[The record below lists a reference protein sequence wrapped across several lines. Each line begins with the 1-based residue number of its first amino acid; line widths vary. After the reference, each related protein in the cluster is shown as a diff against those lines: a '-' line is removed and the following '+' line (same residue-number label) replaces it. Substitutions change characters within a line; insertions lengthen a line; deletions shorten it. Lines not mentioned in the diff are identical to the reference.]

1 MSRGLQTSSVGLML
15 FGFAIECLGNL
26 SQARWK
32 AVRRRKA
39 SASEAW
45 PRVTTWLNWR
55 RFWSV
60 RHCLTRS
67 NWTSLTC
74 CRQGTKWGAIQCMP
88 STTSTDCSP
97 ASIPLA
103 ASFAEQEKVLHGWTH
118 GGGPLLLPL
127 VRHEG
132 ALDEQSVLNLLVSAD
147 GFALK
152 IAQFFA
158 TGLNDQSL
166 LAQIGERVSVLRLEA
181 KARNL

>member
-1 MSRGLQTSSVGLML
+1 M
-15 FGFAIECLGNL
+15 
-26 SQARWK
+26 
-32 AVRRRKA
+32 
-39 SASEAW
+39 
-45 PRVTTWLNWR
+45 
-55 RFWSV
+55 
-60 RHCLTRS
+60 
-67 NWTSLTC
+67 
-74 CRQGTKWGAIQCMP
+74 
-88 STTSTDCSP
+88 
-97 ASIPLA
+97 
-103 ASFAEQEKVLHGWTH
+103 
-118 GGGPLLLPL
+118 PL